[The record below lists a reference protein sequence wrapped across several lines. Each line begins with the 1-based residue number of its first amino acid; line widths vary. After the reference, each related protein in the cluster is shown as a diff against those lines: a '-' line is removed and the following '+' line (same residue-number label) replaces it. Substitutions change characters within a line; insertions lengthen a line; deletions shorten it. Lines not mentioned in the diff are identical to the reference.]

1 MSGFD
6 ELPPDQRA
14 TLKLLLCERL
24 RYADIASSLDIDPR
38 AVEVRAYAA
47 LAALAPELAKPLSAE
62 ARKRVGDLLLGQLHD
77 EEEIVSAKLQ
87 VAASDAETRW
97 AAALTAHLRALPGAQ
112 LDVPPLEQARESPPR
127 EQARGPLPGTHVEVA
142 PEDEARESPPREQA
156 RGPLP
161 GTHVEVAPEDE
172 APQSP
177 RSRADGEPHRSRLE
191 VSRRGGAA
199 LLALLAAAAA
209 AAIFFAVG
217 GGSGGNPT
225 AHKGNAKHEISG
237 SSERSSSSATQTPTL
252 EKQINLTANG
262 GSGSASGVAIV
273 ASEEGKRALVLSV
286 EGLPPTEGFV
296 YYLWLVDST
305 GKTKPHGYEAPS
317 VAATGANKG
326 KISAISLLPKNAS
339 AYDRIELTKQQ
350 QGTTEKGTKVHPS
363 GPSGEVVLS
372 AAFSP

>member
-112 LDVPPLEQARESPPR
+112 LDVPPLEQ
-127 EQARGPLPGTHVEVA
+127 
-142 PEDEARESPPREQA
+142 ARESPPREQA